1 MFKLQVV
8 IIPQSV
14 LASSEQLGTTSSIV
28 SSNTENG
35 ETGILAN
42 FEEQQSAT
50 NNALRRY
57 TLGPGDLAFSTP
69 MFMPRMQQI
78 NPNGSFMMQPSFV
91 SSFQQ
96 PKFGNKIKKFLHIT
110 SASNTLGQVALEIQ
124 QRFSKLYPYE
134 GPLQIERIQN
144 IEECDLDPDY
154 TVSLIFDTSNICRVI
169 VSNEFLDSDSAYIN
183 SNGKRHLTGELNKVM
198 KKVRKSATPN
208 GNSSSIWSFN
218 EENPSPNQNTPKLH
232 LNKPIAMRES
242 DSHNISLP
250 IPDVDDTIIHPTK
263 RNNLKL
269 ASPIIAPGSPTRITS
284 GMLDSQ
290 SKPNLSKVDYEED
303 INGSMYIDES
313 SKKVPSKEDAQKNKQ
328 SSDEPFLSSLN
339 PDSSLIH
346 EADLSSS
353 SVKNT
358 RTPDPKNKKQKLNPQ
373 SSPLTKTKNAS
384 PDNATRILEKST
396 ESTKS
401 TEIEKMVTAN
411 KRKQQE
417 TNGTIKENTEQL
429 TSEKEKKAEKL
440 AKERAEKAEQISREK
455 AERAERLAKEK
466 AAKAERVAKEKAEKA
481 ARLAKQKAEKAAR
494 LANEKAEKAAKQQRL
509 KEEKERAAKEK
520 AERIAKDKAEKER
533 LAKEKAERSAKEK
546 VEKERLAAEKLEKEK
561 MEKEKLEKE
570 KLEKEKMEK
579 EKMEKEKLEKEK
591 MEKEKMEKEK
601 MEKEKM
607 EKEKMEK
614 EKMEKEKMEK
624 EKMEK
629 EKQEKERSAKAKAE
643 RIAKE
648 LAAKEK
654 AERLLKEKADKIA
667 MSASQKAAPV
677 ENKDI
682 TEKQKVDDPTKD
694 LVESSSEED
703 ETIVNK
709 TNNSNKPAKIQKLI
723 INLPKNIAPPGTTP
737 NKMAEAHIFD
747 KSKVIDDIVGKQSTK
762 GNEKATRHV
771 EISGEIDTS
780 NILPQKVRSTKANV
794 TTITSSDSENNKNSN
809 TNSDSESS
817 SSSESESEEETS
829 KPKIVAAPRSAS
841 SSFTASSKSKPLESL
856 AKQTISS
863 SNSANA
869 SKSITPS
876 KQTSPPSVNPIK
888 PVTPLGSAISK
899 RSSLPR
905 LSNYIDK
912 KLPEVRMQK
921 KQAVKPS
928 IAESGS
934 ETDQDSETDSD
945 SDSESGSDSDSNS
958 DSDDESDS
966 PSAGN
971 FMDSKKANKFVTT
984 KKPKK
989 AKKNSGFSALMK
1001 DSKR

>member
-69 MFMPRMQQI
+69 MFMPRMQQV

-284 GMLDSQ
+284 GMLDSH

-546 VEKERLAAEKLEKEK
+546 VEKERLAAEK
-561 MEKEKLEKE
+561 
-570 KLEKEKMEK
+570 MEK
-579 EKMEKEKLEKEK
+579 EKMEKEKL
-591 MEKEKMEKEK
+591 
-601 MEKEKM
+601 

-966 PSAGN
+966 PSAGS

>member
-69 MFMPRMQQI
+69 MFMPRMQQV

-284 GMLDSQ
+284 GMLDSH

-546 VEKERLAAEKLEKEK
+546 VEKERLAA
-561 MEKEKLEKE
+561 
-570 KLEKEKMEK
+570 EKMEK